1 MSQKNFR
8 DTSFLLG
15 IFVFVP
21 LKSPLT
27 RKMLLTGVL
36 NRRFWLCLPD
46 AYPTHDVFSIIH
58 LSP

>member
-8 DTSFLLG
+8 DMSFLLG

-36 NRRFWLCLPD
+36 TQRFWLCLPD
-46 AYPTHDVFSIIH
+46 AYLTTVVFSMIR
-58 LSP
+58 LSA